1 MDQRI
6 TVSSAKDFIIML
18 SDLKNKNQKVSLLL
32 DQMGIRRY
40 EGMVKQVDESSGEIS
55 FEDGSQISVMEIIA
69 VNGIFTSGYSE
80 C

>member
-40 EGMVKQVDESSGEIS
+40 EGMVKQVDESSAEIS